1 VPDPP
6 RLVELA
12 PLTHTG
18 RIRPHNE
25 DRFLAEPP
33 LLVVADGMGGA
44 QAGEVAAAV
53 AVEAVAGLG
62 TDTSVGRLRQAVE
75 EANRSIREMAAAD
88 PERSGM
94 GTTVT
99 AALLEPGRL
108 ELVHVGDSRAYL
120 LRDGALRRLTDD
132 HSIVGEL
139 VRRGLLTEE
148 EADAHPQRNVITR
161 ALGAEPEV
169 QVDELVYEL
178 RPGDVIL
185 LCTDGLYAEVG
196 DDAIAGIIA
205 GAQSLAEAADGLVE
219 AANAAGG
226 SDNITVVLARFAG
239 EPAGQAEAGAEA
251 DTGEFPDVSG
261 ATARFQVGGSDPA
274 AGSPTVT
281 LTGHPQGGAEVPG
294 KRAGVRP
301 RLLERVPRRRSRRA
315 PILIGVAAVL
325 AAGVATATYIGSRTY
340 FVDAASDGTVTV
352 FHGLPVSILGLDL
365 FSRWQDTGLSAG
377 VVRAASPGVLGR
389 STDGQGEA
397 VATAVRLIWAN
408 GLPQVPRIAPAAPHT
423 PATPA
428 AP

>member
-1 VPDPP
+1 VADPP

-18 RIRPHNE
+18 RVRPHNE

-62 TDTSVGRLRQAVE
+62 AQASMGRLRQAVE

-99 AALLEPGRL
+99 AALLDDGRL

-148 EADAHPQRNVITR
+148 EADVHPQRNVITR

-169 QVDELVYEL
+169 QVDERQYEL
-178 RPGDVIL
+178 RSGDVIL
-185 LCTDGLYAEVG
+185 LCTDGLYAEIG
-196 DDAIAGIIA
+196 EPRIAEIIA
-205 GAQSLAEAADGLVE
+205 GAATLAEAADGLVA

-226 SDNITVVLARFAG
+226 SDNITVVLARVDGDRAAAAADGVTEAEDESESTAQFPAIGAG
-239 EPAGQAEAGAEA
+239 EPAAG
-251 DTGEFPDVSG
+251 P
-261 ATARFQVGGSDPA
+261 P
-274 AGSPTVT
+274 PLTVT
-281 LTGHPQGGAEVPG
+281 GRPHGQGVVSPPG
-294 KRAGVRP
+294 KQSRRP
-301 RLLERVPRRRSRRA
+301 QVLERVPRRRSRRL
-315 PILIGVAAVL
+315 PIAIGALVIVGGAA
-325 AAGVATATYIGSRTY
+325 ATAAYVGSRTY
-340 FVDAASDGTVTV
+340 FVDAAHDGSVTV
-352 FHGLPVSILGLDL
+352 FHGLPFSALGLDL
-365 FSRWQDTGLSAG
+365 FSRWQDTGLAAEA
-377 VVRAASPGVLGR
+377 VRATAPGALGR
-389 STDGQGEA
+389 GANGQGEA
-397 VATAVRLIWAN
+397 VASAVRLIWSH
-408 GLPQVPRIAPAAPHT
+408 GLPEAPVIRPAGPGGQGAP
-423 PATPA
+423 
-428 AP
+428 